1 MVKDE
6 MGLVSKDPEV
16 GKRSLPLGHRVPGAD
31 VQEETSAVGAL
42 PLELLVPTRSSAQ
55 AVQTKSIGAR
65 ARKKSA
71 KVVAAAGGRPSRE
84 QQEDDLF
91 VLMEELTEDEV
102 STVYDLLHVRGVEFD
117 DVEVLTNSRRL

>member
-1 MVKDE
+1 M
-6 MGLVSKDPEV
+6 
-16 GKRSLPLGHRVPGAD
+16 
-31 VQEETSAVGAL
+31 
-42 PLELLVPTRSSAQ
+42 ELLGPTRSSAQ
-55 AVQTKSIGAR
+55 AVQAKSIGAR

-91 VLMEELTEDEV
+91 VLMEELTENEV

>member
-1 MVKDE
+1 
-6 MGLVSKDPEV
+6 MGLVSEDSEV
-16 GKRSLPLGHRVPGAD
+16 GKLSLPLGHGDPGAD
-31 VQEETSAVGAL
+31 LPEETSAVGAM
-42 PLELLVPTRSSAQ
+42 PLELLAAARSTVQ
-55 AVQTKSIGAR
+55 AMRTKSIGAR
-65 ARKKSA
+65 DRKKSA

-84 QQEDDLF
+84 QQEDDFF

>member
-1 MVKDE
+1 

-16 GKRSLPLGHRVPGAD
+16 GKRSLPLGNGVSGAD
-31 VQEETSAVGAL
+31 VPGETSAVGAL

-71 KVVAAAGGRPSRE
+71 KVVAATGGRPSRE

-102 STVYDLLHVRGVEFD
+102 FTDYDFMDVRGVEFD
-117 DVEVLTNSRRL
+117 DGEVLMNSWRL

>member
-16 GKRSLPLGHRVPGAD
+16 GQRSLPLGHRVPGAD

-65 ARKKSA
+65 ARKAQRSSLPR
-71 KVVAAAGGRPSRE
+71 AAGLQGNNMR
-84 QQEDDLF
+84 
-91 VLMEELTEDEV
+91 TTV
-102 STVYDLLHVRGVEFD
+102 S
-117 DVEVLTNSRRL
+117 S